1 MRHGLMLTCAI
12 LLTVLAHGEVW
23 SQSIDVS
30 PTVDAPS
37 ALEILAGRY
46 DYIGNPEKDHSEIEK
61 SIEAA
66 ITSLGWLGRK
76 IARSRLANH
85 KELPGHIEISRV
97 GNDVSVVMG
106 TYSAIAPMDGS
117 KRELV
122 GPNGRDSKLH
132 YELEDHVI
140 VQYFVFEHAKRK
152 STYSLD
158 KDGNLVMTV
167 YMTSE
172 KLASPIEYA
181 LVYEPAGRAE
191 PAPQPTPMPR

>member
-1 MRHGLMLTCAI
+1 MSRWLPLSCAT
-12 LLTVLAHGEVW
+12 LLAVLAHEEVR

-30 PTVDAPS
+30 PKADAPS
-37 ALEILAGRY
+37 AVELLAGRY
-46 DYIGNPEKDHSEIEK
+46 AYVGDPEKDHATIEK

-76 IARSRLANH
+76 IARNRLANH
-85 KELPGHIEISRV
+85 EELPSHIEISRS
-97 GNDVSVVMG
+97 GDDVSVVMG
-106 TYSAIAPMDGS
+106 TYSAVAPMDGT

-132 YELEDHVI
+132 YELGDDVI

-152 STYSLD
+152 STYRFDSE
-158 KDGNLVMTV
+158 GHLVMTV
-167 YMTSE
+167 FMTSE

-181 LVYEPAGRAE
+181 LAYEPIR
-191 PAPQPTPMPR
+191 